1 MKNTCISYAGKAL
14 GAQILCV
21 TLLAPYILIM
31 GERSDFFPQVSGQW
45 RHPWDFSHILLF
57 LGLAVLGFACA
68 RALKSPKEFFFRH
81 LPVLVFPD
89 FLTVLWT
96 CTLIQAEGDY
106 FLESSG
112 FLDWSIAHWLTL
124 PPHQL
129 VLSVAVS
136 PGAGTHPVLENLAV
150 FFRLLTPEDIEF
162 TDFIA
167 FGSEDY
173 FSTWQCMGLPL
184 FMHAAWLFGFE
195 TGIWKRDPVVPFHL
209 RPAHIAVPLLCA
221 VPIAVLLWYSSMI
234 SDSLVGPRPAW
245 DPALEA
251 KILSSAETLN
261 RSVEERLTLDTPP
274 SLRIRADYP
283 KMDGAT
289 AFSPVYAAAF
299 HAIYEKPAPPAGAD
313 QQTLLRLDRDF
324 DNLLSC
330 SKTRYAYA
338 ALTAK
343 QADVIFAFA
352 PSDEQVR
359 DAQTHDV
366 TFRLIPLGLDAFVF
380 LLHTDNPVGSLTRKQ
395 IQDIYTRSATN
406 WRQVGGR
413 DANILPFQRPKN
425 SGSQTIMEKLVMKGL
440 PMTQPLR
447 EEYIP
452 EMGGVIVQIAEYRNE
467 AASIGYSF
475 RRYAV
480 SRKMEDLKFAAVD
493 GVPPTV
499 ENIASGAYPFVAP
512 FYAVVRNEPP
522 SPELQAL
529 LDWFTGPEG
538 RALIAKAGYV
548 PMK

>member
-1 MKNTCISYAGKAL
+1 MKHTCIPYAGKAL

-21 TLLAPYILIM
+21 TLLAPYILIL
-31 GERSDFFPQVSGQW
+31 GERTDFFPRLSGQW
-45 RHPWDFSHILLF
+45 RQPWDFSHMLLF
-57 LGLAVLGFACA
+57 LGLAVVGFACA
-68 RALKSPKEFFFRH
+68 RALKAPKNFSCRH
-81 LPVLVFPD
+81 LPVLVFPV
-89 FLTVLWT
+89 FLVVLWT
-96 CTLIQAEGDY
+96 CTLVQAEGDY
-106 FLESSG
+106 FLGSSG
-112 FLDWSIAHWLTL
+112 FLDWGIAHWLTL

-136 PGAGTHPVLENLAV
+136 PGPGTHPVLENLAV
-150 FFRLLTPEDIEF
+150 FFRILTPEDIEF

-167 FGSEDY
+167 FAGEDY

-184 FMHAAWLFGFE
+184 FMHAAWLLGFE
-195 TGIWKRDPVVPFHL
+195 AGIWKRDPATSFRL
-209 RPAHIAVPLLCA
+209 RPAHVAVPVLCA
-221 VPIAVLLWYSSMI
+221 APVAVLLWYSSLI
-234 SDSLVGPRPAW
+234 TDSLVGLRPAW

-261 RSVEERLTLDTPP
+261 SAPEERLTLDAPP

-289 AFSPVYAAAF
+289 AFYPVYAAAF
-299 HAIYEKPAPPAGAD
+299 HAIYEKSAPPVGAD
-313 QQTLLRLDRDF
+313 ERALLRLERDF
-324 DNLLSC
+324 DNLLRC
-330 SKTRYAYA
+330 SKTRHAYA
-338 ALTAK
+338 ALAAGR
-343 QADVIFAFA
+343 ADVVFAFV

-359 DAQTHDV
+359 DARAQGV

-380 LLHTDNPVGSLTRKQ
+380 LLHADNPVDSLTRKR
-395 IQDIYTRSATN
+395 IQDIYTRSVTN

-413 DANILPFQRPKN
+413 DATILPFQRPKN

-499 ENIASGAYPFVAP
+499 ENIASGAYPFIAP
-512 FYAVVRNEPP
+512 FYAVIRDEPP
-522 SPELQAL
+522 GAELQAL

-548 PMK
+548 PVK